1 MWNIFILDKY
11 CNPLFITCYYFC
23 TSYLYNHLNLNS
35 LRSCF
40 ESTPFASTSKRYR
53 DSLSPL
59 SPSEITQP
67 EQKATV
73 QALLTSLSASKKNT
87 TFFQGELTD
96 GNTVIP
102 LIGFDNVHKKL
113 SELMANNVPASL
125 KNCQV
130 SLNKITGKPQVVI
143 KSYTVIDEAGNA
155 DIKVD
160 DPATLGSPSLT
171 VDKLDT
177 LDVYDRVT
185 LCVTVLQ
192 VKDPVQV
199 STGKTKQEVI
209 IGDKTGN
216 VTLTLWEHDINT
228 LQENCS
234 YQLSRVQVHEFSGR
248 RELSLPSFG
257 ATINPIEDLQD
268 ICRVHS
274 EEDNTKP
281 LVNAFIVAVNQLA
294 VINNDAPRH
303 QHFQCFHY

>member
-1 MWNIFILDKY
+1 
-11 CNPLFITCYYFC
+11 
-23 TSYLYNHLNLNS
+23 
-35 LRSCF
+35 
-40 ESTPFASTSKRYR
+40 
-53 DSLSPL
+53 
-59 SPSEITQP
+59 
-67 EQKATV
+67 
-73 QALLTSLSASKKNT
+73 
-87 TFFQGELTD
+87 
-96 GNTVIP
+96 
-102 LIGFDNVHKKL
+102 
-113 SELMANNVPASL
+113 MANNVPASL

-216 VTLTLWEHDINT
+216 VTLTLWEHNINT

-281 LVNAFIVAVNQLA
+281 LVNAFIVAVNQLESVFSCVHCKKNIA
-294 VINNDAPRH
+294 VSDETIVTCDTCGTAQRLRASSKVTARLYIQNPSGKTYSLRDYNDVLASIT
-303 QHFQCFHY
+303 